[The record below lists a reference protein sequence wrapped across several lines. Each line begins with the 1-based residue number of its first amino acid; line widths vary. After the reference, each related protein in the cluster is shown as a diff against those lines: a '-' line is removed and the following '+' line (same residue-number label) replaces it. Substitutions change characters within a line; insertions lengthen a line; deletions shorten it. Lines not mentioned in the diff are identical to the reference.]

1 MRVRKVQL
9 TSERKINEIPVPTK
23 TATANN
29 FVEIEEVY
37 YEDSSDIDQSED
49 VNAGVNRKKLK
60 RKCSTDGTH
69 QDDMLAQT
77 TSNPSQ
83 SIEDKLFCSSV
94 ACTLNKLSRVHNI
107 KAKCEIYK
115 VLEKYIELEER

>member
-1 MRVRKVQL
+1 M
-9 TSERKINEIPVPTK
+9 
-23 TATANN
+23 
-29 FVEIEEVY
+29 
-37 YEDSSDIDQSED
+37 
-49 VNAGVNRKKLK
+49 K
-60 RKCSTDGTH
+60 RKFDESDESHHEETTNTSY
-69 QDDMLAQT
+69 QT
-77 TSNPSQ
+77 SQ

>member
-1 MRVRKVQL
+1 M
-9 TSERKINEIPVPTK
+9 I
-23 TATANN
+23 TATAND

-37 YEDSSDIDQSED
+37 YEDSNDRSNDVVENED
-49 VNAGVNRKKLK
+49 FNRKKLK
-60 RKCSTDGTH
+60 RKCSTDETH
-69 QDDMLAQT
+69 HDDMLAQT
-77 TSNPSQ
+77 ATSQSQ

>member
-1 MRVRKVQL
+1 MV
-9 TSERKINEIPVPTK
+9 
-23 TATANN
+23 ATANS

-37 YEDSSDIDQSED
+37 YDDSNDRSNDTDQLEDCH
-49 VNAGVNRKKLK
+49 RKKLK
-60 RKCSTDGTH
+60 RKSSS
-69 QDDMLAQT
+69 DDTQREDTANT
-77 TSNPSQ
+77 TYQ

>member
-1 MRVRKVQL
+1 M
-9 TSERKINEIPVPTK
+9 KILKISKKSRLAFV
-23 TATANN
+23 TATANA

-37 YEDSSDIDQSED
+37 YEDSNDRSNDMNETED
-49 VNAGVNRKKLK
+49 CHRKKVK
-60 RKCSTDGTH
+60 RKLDESDETH
-69 QDDMLAQT
+69 HED
-77 TSNPSQ
+77 TSNAATYQTSQ

>member
-1 MRVRKVQL
+1 MLLL
-9 TSERKINEIPVPTK
+9 T
-23 TATANN
+23 AANA

-37 YEDSSDIDQSED
+37 YEDSNERSSNDIDQNED
-49 VNAGVNRKKLK
+49 SHRKKLK
-60 RKCSTDGTH
+60 RKYSPDETSQEDT
-69 QDDMLAQT
+69 ANT
-77 TSNPSQ
+77 TYQSQ